1 MKTSIV
7 GILFCFCFIA
17 SPGASAADTS
27 PEGSPAKVFRSTLA
41 QVKARTQV
49 PILLPS
55 EFPPPVMENDI
66 HFADGNGKRDKYEI
80 TLYYEKGAGD
90 AAFVGHFTGEAIG
103 KFHAKGKKVNLSNGV
118 TGYFKRKSCGGSCS
132 PSLIRWQQDNVLYTL
147 QLKLAVKTEAEE
159 EQVVTAVANSAIRGG
174 AR

>member
-7 GILFCFCFIA
+7 GILVCFCFIA
-17 SPGASAADTS
+17 SPSASTADTS
-27 PEGSPAKVFRSTLA
+27 PEGSPAKVFQSTLA
-41 QVKARTQV
+41 QVKARTQI

-55 EFPPPVMENDI
+55 EFPAPIVEKDI
-66 HFADGNGKRDKYEI
+66 HFADGNGKRNKYEI
-80 TLYYEKGAGD
+80 TLYYEEGARD
-90 AAFVGHFTGEAIG
+90 AAFVGYFAGEAIG
-103 KFHAKGKKVNLSNGV
+103 KFHAKGKKVNLADGV

-132 PSLIRWQQDNVLYTL
+132 PSQMRWHQDNVLYTL

-159 EQVVTAVANSAIRGG
+159 EQAVTAAANSAIRGG